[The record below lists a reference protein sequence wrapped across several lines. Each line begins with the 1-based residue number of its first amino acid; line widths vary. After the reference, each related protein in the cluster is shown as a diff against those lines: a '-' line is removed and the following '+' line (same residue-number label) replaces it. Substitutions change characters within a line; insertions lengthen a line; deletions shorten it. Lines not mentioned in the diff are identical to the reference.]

1 MNSGNKN
8 FQLIINNEKKSMF
21 LNKNLSDENKTS
33 RSYNNK
39 KLLEKI
45 YDIENTQKIFYNS
58 NIKVNT

>member
-1 MNSGNKN
+1 MNSENKK
-8 FQLIINNEKKSMF
+8 FKLIINNEKKSMF
-21 LNKNLSDENKTS
+21 LKTDENKTS

>member
-1 MNSGNKN
+1 MNSGKNKN

-21 LNKNLSDENKTS
+21 LKTDENKTS
-33 RSYNNK
+33 RLYNNK

>member
-1 MNSGNKN
+1 MNSGKNKN

-21 LNKNLSDENKTS
+21 LKTDENKTS